1 MTPKYEVGQAVIV
14 RPARGEHLSPRDSG
28 LEPFAGSQ
36 GTIKDY
42 YWISLT
48 RGAVFYIYS
57 VRIGGSRK
65 ELVLHEDEL
74 EYA

>member
-1 MTPKYEVGQAVIV
+1 MAPKYEVGQAVIV
-14 RPARGEHLSPRDSG
+14 RPAGSEHLSPRDYG
-28 LEPFAGSQ
+28 LEHFAGQQ
-36 GTIKDY
+36 GTVKDY

-57 VRIGGSRK
+57 VRIGSGRK